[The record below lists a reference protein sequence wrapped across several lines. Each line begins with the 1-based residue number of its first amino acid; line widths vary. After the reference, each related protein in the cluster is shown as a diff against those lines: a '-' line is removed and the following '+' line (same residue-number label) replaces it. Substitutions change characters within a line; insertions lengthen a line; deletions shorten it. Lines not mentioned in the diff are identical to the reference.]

1 MSNDCGPAA
10 VGVVS
15 LPAQA
20 LRSAISQPCDGAAP
34 RTLVASGCYCRL
46 AVSMV
51 APPDFGRMS
60 GVAVATGTSLG
71 NLMAA
76 RRMWE
81 HPRAVVV

>member
-1 MSNDCGPAA
+1 MNNVCGPAA

-15 LPAQA
+15 LPAQT
-20 LRSAISQPCDGAAP
+20 LRSVVCQFRGGAAP

-51 APPDFGRMS
+51 APPGFGRMS
-60 GVAVATGTSLG
+60 GVAVATGSSLG
-71 NLMAA
+71 NLSAA